1 MNNKIRRYIAL
12 AAVFVLI
19 VILAFTPSIR
29 GIYDSIAQYISGITV
44 HYFNND
50 LQNDGDDTN
59 NYNFGFDRKA
69 AADNAVGEDKAV
81 TWIANKDGTG
91 DFFDS
96 AATDPSLCAAVGL
109 DIDEALHLE
118 GDQRILRDEADELIG
133 QRADKAHLHF
143 LRDHKY
149 WERAV
154 ELIKKYLTSGSI
166 KIEYVKNIESQMYM
180 MYNGLEGNKPSVI
193 VRKTHSS
200 NGYCVVF
207 DLGKPGKLRF
217 KLSCG
222 YQPINVDYWKPP
234 TPVPPGPGPEPE
246 PEPTPTLEPKPT
258 DAGPQ
263 GQMKKK
269 KNPPKGSED
278 FMGQNG
284 EQDTTLTQESQQP
297 DSYTAPPPPPAATP
311 KPQAK
316 PQNTQKPSVP
326 DLTTVQQT
334 HSAETVETSVADDG
348 VNQGDLDPD
357 DVE

>member
-1 MNNKIRRYIAL
+1 MHNKIRRYITITSIL
-12 AAVFVLI
+12 VVMVVLT
-19 VILAFTPSIR
+19 FTPSIR
-29 GIYDSIAQYISGITV
+29 GIYDSIARYISGITV
-44 HYFNND
+44 HYYNND

-69 AADNAVGEDKAV
+69 AADNAVGADQAV

-91 DFFDS
+91 DMFAS
-96 AATDPSLCAAVGL
+96 AADDPSLCAALGL
-109 DIDEALHLE
+109 HIDQMLHLE

-143 LRDHKY
+143 LRDHAY

-154 ELIKKYLTSGSI
+154 ELIKKILTSGSI
-166 KIEYVKNIESQMYM
+166 RIEYVNNIESQMYM

-222 YQPINVDYWKPP
+222 YQPIDVDYWKPP
-234 TPVPPGPGPEPE
+234 TPVPPGPDPG
-246 PEPTPTLEPKPT
+246 PEPTPTLEPKQSDGGT
-258 DAGPQ
+258 Q
-263 GQMKKK
+263 GQLKKK
-269 KNPPKGSED
+269 PPKESEN
-278 FMGQNG
+278 FMGQDG
-284 EQDTTLTQESQQP
+284 QQSTTSTNENQLP

-311 KPQAK
+311 KPA
-316 PQNTQKPSVP
+316 NTQKPSVP

-334 HSAETVETSVADDG
+334 HSTETVETPLADDG
-348 VNQGDLDPD
+348 VNQGDLNPD